1 MNVVVVN
8 GRPQAGKDSFVDM
21 CIEYLDNH
29 STKLSTVQVVKAIY
43 EFFGW
48 DGKKTPEARK

>member
-48 DGKKTPEARK
+48 DGEKTPEARK